1 MSSNIE
7 EVLRKTVPGFLPDRD
22 CAPVGSMH
30 GIWNHAGILAV
41 TNLIH
46 ICHTITYLFGYI
58 GDSSSFQGNDQMI
71 KIDGDG
77 FAILMTV

>member
-41 TNLIH
+41 TNLNH

-58 GDSSSFQGNDQMI
+58 GDSSSSQ
-71 KIDGDG
+71 ID
-77 FAILMTV
+77 ILHFYSLLTIWWVTG